1 MRAALVA
8 SSYLPERGRLER
20 RVDELARGLAKRG
33 VEVEI
38 LTQGPAQL
46 VPERR
51 EGVIIRRFPTVAG
64 PLRFPA
70 APRLL
75 ERLRVAFPPFD
86 VVDVHTRQLSLATA
100 VASTRVRR
108 LVFTPSV
115 PVDAFANWRHTG
127 ATRAI
132 VGAAVE
138 IVCASEFERDV
149 VCRIVPEANRR
160 TQVLPDGVD
169 MAALGAATPF
179 DIDDIVVLA
188 ADRLNHATGV
198 GRAIAAMPSLD
209 PEFRLVVVGDGPARA
224 RLSAFAADLRISS
237 RVRFVGAVSDEVL
250 FRWLRTARVV
260 VTLPGDGGSGSLVA
274 EARVAGVAVVA
285 SDLPIHRQAAGRPG
299 LGPVVFVAPRG
310 SPLDV
315 ADAIEEAARLPISS
329 SAALLPSSA
338 TSWESVI
345 DSTWRLYRRL
355 VGEPV
360 DSEPERTPSEVVDLT
375 PQLPKRRQSGAE
387 PVISGVAQSG
397 AEEGNARVWWQ
408 SRRRFENGM
417 NGARRWP

>member
-1 MRAALVA
+1 MKVALVA

-33 VEVEI
+33 AEVEI

-46 VPERR
+46 VPEHR

-70 APRLL
+70 APRLR
-75 ERLRVAFPPFD
+75 ERLRTAAPPFD
-86 VVDVHTRQLSLATA
+86 VIDVHTRQLSLAMA
-100 VASTRVRR
+100 VASTRVQP
-108 LVFTPSV
+108 LVLTPSV
-115 PVDAFANWRHTG
+115 PVDTFANWRHAGT
-127 ATRAI
+127 TRAV
-132 VGAAVE
+132 VGAAVQ
-138 IVCASEFERDV
+138 IVCPSEFERDV
-149 VCRIVPEANRR
+149 FCRSVPEANRR

-169 MAALGAATPF
+169 MAALRAAMPF
-179 DIDDIVVLA
+179 DSDEIVVLA
-188 ADRLNHATGV
+188 VDRLNNATGV

-209 PEFRLVVVGDGPARA
+209 AEFRLVVVGDGPVRA

-237 RVRFVGAVSDEVL
+237 RVRFVGAVSDELL

-260 VTLPGDGGSGSLVA
+260 VTLPGDRGSGSLVT
-274 EARVAGVAVVA
+274 EARAAGVAVVA
-285 SDLPIHRQAAGRPG
+285 SDLPVHRQAAGRPG

-329 SAALLPSSA
+329 STALLPSSA
-338 TSWESVI
+338 PSWESVV

-355 VGEPV
+355 VGDPV
-360 DSEPERTPSEVVDLT
+360 DSEPETPGSEVVDLT
-375 PQLPKRRQSGAE
+375 AQLQTGRQSRGG
-387 PVISGVAQSG
+387 PVISGAAQSG
-397 AEEGNARVWWQ
+397 AEQDNGGSWWQ
-408 SRRRFENGM
+408 SRRRLENRM